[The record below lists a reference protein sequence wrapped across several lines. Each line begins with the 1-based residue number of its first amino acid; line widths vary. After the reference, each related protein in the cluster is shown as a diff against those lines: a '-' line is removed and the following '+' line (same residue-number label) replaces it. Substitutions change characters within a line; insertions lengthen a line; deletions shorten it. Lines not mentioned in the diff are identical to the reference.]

1 MSYGVNCG
9 YMNKIVVYLLK
20 KYKLSSKL
28 LIGRQNKNSVIT
40 FMTNHDFVWSVKSK
54 IYHL

>member
-28 LIGRQNKNSVIT
+28 LIGRQSKNGVIT
-40 FMTNHDFVWSVKSK
+40 SMTNHDFVWFEKK
-54 IYHL
+54 